1 MRKLFAAGFTALLAA
16 CTPTPEPTS
25 QSRPSFEAVRDTD
38 SSIAAYYRVAAR
50 VEPVAESVCRS
61 LHADKPHSFCDFRVN
76 VNKDAS
82 QAPNAYQTIG
92 PDGRPVITFNV
103 NMLRSFRNDNEIAFV
118 FGHEAGHQIARH
130 IEQTQANQLAGAV
143 LGGIL
148 VAVGGGDAQ
157 IGVDIGG
164 AIGGRGY
171 SKKYELEA
179 DTIAAHI
186 ADRAGYNA
194 AIGARTFERT
204 GGSSALL
211 ATHPPSS
218 QRIDQVARTIQV
230 INSAKAQGSRAPV
243 AW

>member
-1 MRKLFAAGFTALLAA
+1 MRKLFAAGSTALLAA
-16 CTPTPEPTS
+16 CTTTPEPPP
-25 QSRPSFEAVRDTD
+25 QSRPSFEAVRDSD

-61 LHADKPHSFCDFRVN
+61 LHTTKPHNFCDFRVS
-76 VNKDAS
+76 VNEDAS

-103 NMLRSFRNDNEIAFV
+103 NMLRSFSNDNEIAFV

-130 IEQTQANQLAGAV
+130 IEQTQTNQLTGAI

-164 AIGGRGY
+164 TIGGRSY
-171 SKKYELEA
+171 SKKFELEA

-204 GGSSALL
+204 GGSSTLL

-230 INSAKAQGSRAPV
+230 INTAKAQGSRAPV
-243 AW
+243 TW